1 MTQAYPDDDVRVGHP
16 ERERA
21 IGLINDAFSQ
31 GYLDITEFEER
42 SGTIYGART
51 RGDLRGVVADLPNA
65 SLLFPDA
72 PDVVGPTAA
81 GSAVAQVP
89 EMSAPETISADWEA
103 KRRRGAW
110 TVPARMILTG
120 EMGTFE
126 LDYRLATFVTPIV
139 ELQLQVSASTVRLRV
154 GPDHEVRYD
163 AVVKSGWSSIK
174 DKAGS
179 PGRPGGHVITVTG
192 ALSGMSSLTIKRS

>member
-1 MTQAYPDDDVRVGHP
+1 MTQAYPDDEVRVGHP

-42 SGTIYGART
+42 SGTIYEART

-65 SLLFPDA
+65 QLLFPDT
-72 PDVVGPTAA
+72 P
-81 GSAVAQVP
+81 AVADPAVAAV
-89 EMSAPETISADWEA
+89 SAAAHVPETITADWESQ
-103 KRRRGAW
+103 RRKGAW

-126 LDYRLATFVTPIV
+126 LDYRLAAFAAPVV
-139 ELQLQVSASTVRLRV
+139 ELQLQVSASTVRLRI
-154 GPDHEVRYD
+154 GPEHEVRCN

-179 PGRPGGHVITVTG
+179 PARPGGQMITVTG